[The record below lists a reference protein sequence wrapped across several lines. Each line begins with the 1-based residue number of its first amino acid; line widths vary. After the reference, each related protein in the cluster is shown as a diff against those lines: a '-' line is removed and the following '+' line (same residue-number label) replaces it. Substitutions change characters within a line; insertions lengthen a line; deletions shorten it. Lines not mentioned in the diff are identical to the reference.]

1 MDNHT
6 TETFCYETRCE
17 FNLMKRY
24 CVSYSDKELHP
35 ASKELPGF
43 LECKSFRLKTKKKK
57 TDASNASLAT
67 PQAVT
72 KDALCKI
79 TKSLKGTKP

>member
-17 FNLMKRY
+17 FNLMKKY

-57 TDASNASLAT
+57 ADTRSASLAT
-67 PQAVT
+67 PQAVV
-72 KDALCKI
+72 KDA
-79 TKSLKGTKP
+79 TKLLKKRIKP